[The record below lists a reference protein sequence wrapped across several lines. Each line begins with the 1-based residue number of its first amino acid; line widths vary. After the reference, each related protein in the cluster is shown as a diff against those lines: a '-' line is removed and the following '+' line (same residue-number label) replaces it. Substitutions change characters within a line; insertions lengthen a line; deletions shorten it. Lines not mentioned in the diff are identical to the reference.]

1 MERRK
6 EGKSSTSQLQR
17 GGSTKVKSF
26 SGETAYY
33 LYLTLRY
40 SGGRIFASGEGVEDC
55 VKNTG
60 SCLDLLHLLLKII
73 F

>member
-26 SGETAYY
+26 IGAVVARAVGKQ
-33 LYLTLRY
+33 L
-40 SGGRIFASGEGVEDC
+40 
-55 VKNTG
+55 
-60 SCLDLLHLLLKII
+60 II
-73 F
+73 SI